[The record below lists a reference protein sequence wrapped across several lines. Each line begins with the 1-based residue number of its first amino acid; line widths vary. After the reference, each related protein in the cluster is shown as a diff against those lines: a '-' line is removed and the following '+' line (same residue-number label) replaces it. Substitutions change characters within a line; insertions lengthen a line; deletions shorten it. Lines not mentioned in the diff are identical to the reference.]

1 MYANAEGRY
10 LQCLK
15 TVIIQNILRLSLSY
29 QEKCCHWENKYKGNE
44 KVVDREG
51 N

>member
-15 TVIIQNILRLSLSY
+15 TVFIQNILRFSLSY
-29 QEKCCHWENKYKGNE
+29 QKKVMPMEK
-44 KVVDREG
+44 
-51 N
+51 